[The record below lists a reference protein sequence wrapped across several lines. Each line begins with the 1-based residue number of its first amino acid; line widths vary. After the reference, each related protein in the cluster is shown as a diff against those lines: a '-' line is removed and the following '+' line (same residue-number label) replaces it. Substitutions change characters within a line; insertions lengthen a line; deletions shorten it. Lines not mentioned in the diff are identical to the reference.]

1 MLSPGERVSSVS
13 AGAALELG
21 LTCDTSVGASLIDA
35 HAGALGMLAG
45 VSDTLGRLGLVSGTS
60 TCHMLLSSTPTVVPG
75 VWGPFLSAVL
85 PGAWLLEAGQ
95 SSSGH
100 NINKHYYKPKSWFR
114 PSLCGLPLLRS

>member
-1 MLSPGERVSSVS
+1 MMSPGERVASVS

-45 VSDTLGRLGLVSGTS
+45 VSDSVGRLGLVSGTS
-60 TCHMLLSSTPTVVPG
+60 TCHMLLSSTPTLVPG

-95 SSSGH
+95 SSSGQT
-100 NINKHYYKPKSWFR
+100 K
-114 PSLCGLPLLRS
+114 